1 MWAWRIGRPHPQLV
15 HGDERGTVRCL
26 ARPESS
32 LPRHKAKG
40 PQQPLMPA
48 EGGDRCPHEPRRR
61 GLDRCG
67 HRAREGSQR
76 PVVAAVAAVGSLTR
90 PESSLQGTGQRVQP
104 NASMPR
110 EGAPKSSRRH
120 VGLSLGSGVSS
131 SSSGLRRRG
140 PLRGAR
146 GGGPSAGC
154 MKRRF
159 GGERLL
165 LPTVAATIA
174 MTDAGAFAIAAETVA

>member
-15 HGDERGTVRCL
+15 HGGR
-26 ARPESS
+26 ARHREV
-32 LPRHKAKG
+32 PRTPGEQPSKAQGKR
-40 PQQPLMPA
+40 PSA
-48 EGGDRCPHEPRRR
+48 APHASGRRR
-61 GLDRCG
+61 PMPT
-67 HRAREGSQR
+67 RAEAPRPR
-76 PVVAAVAAVGSLTR
+76 PVWASRSRGQPAAGGCGGGSGGQPAR

-120 VGLSLGSGVSS
+120 VGLSLGSVGAS

-165 LPTVAATIA
+165 LSTVAATIA
-174 MTDAGAFAIAAETVA
+174 MTDAGAFTIAAETVA

>member
-32 LPRHKAKG
+32 LPRHRAKALSSPSCQRKE
-40 PQQPLMPA
+40 A
-48 EGGDRCPHEPRRR
+48 VDAHTSR
-61 GLDRCG
+61 GAAASTSVGIAL
-67 HRAREGSQR
+67 EKSSQR
-76 PVVAAVAAVGSLTR
+76 LVAAAVAAVGSLAH

-120 VGLSLGSGVSS
+120 VGLSLGSAGAS

-165 LPTVAATIA
+165 LSTVAVTIA
-174 MTDAGAFAIAAETVA
+174 ITDAGAFTIAAETVA